1 MSRRRA
7 AHCSLS
13 DSPPD
18 YDDDGFE
25 CLGAQTA
32 EERAVESR
40 RAAEAEGRVL
50 EIPESPPPS
59 PSPRR
64 PFSLATF
71 VAETN
76 NRHPAL
82 VPLPPVPT
90 FMGRGTARRPVEAP
104 APAPSYGAMVGN
116 QGAPEPRPVD
126 EDADGGVFAD
136 Y

>member
-1 MSRRRA
+1 MRDLVCRAKDAAADGLGSRARV
-7 AHCSLS
+7 LW
-13 DSPPD
+13 
-18 YDDDGFE
+18 
-25 CLGAQTA
+25 LGTQTA
-32 EERAVESR
+32 EERAAESR

-76 NRHPAL
+76 NRHPANIT
-82 VPLPPVPT
+82 LPPVPT

-126 EDADGGVFAD
+126 EDADGGLFAD